1 MFLNSQTAK
10 LWQSKETLSG
20 TIAVRLPTP
29 GGSGGSTQPRS
40 PWGLLGA
47 IRMGPD
53 GGITVDRGSDG
64 HGHREGTESPG
75 KSRLMKSYEDLN
87 MLLPLL
93 PVRLQ
98 CVLQLPL
105 EISAK
110 KCCT

>member
-1 MFLNSQTAK
+1 
-10 LWQSKETLSG
+10 
-20 TIAVRLPTP
+20 
-29 GGSGGSTQPRS
+29 
-40 PWGLLGA
+40 
-47 IRMGPD
+47 MGPD
-53 GGITVDRGSDG
+53 GGITVDPGSDG
-64 HGHREGTESPG
+64 HGHREGMESPG

-110 KCCT
+110 ISALELSNPQARGNTFGEMTPEYSS

>member
-1 MFLNSQTAK
+1 MDTDTV
-10 LWQSKETLSG
+10 KERKVL
-20 TIAVRLPTP
+20 
-29 GGSGGSTQPRS
+29 
-40 PWGLLGA
+40 
-47 IRMGPD
+47 
-53 GGITVDRGSDG
+53 
-64 HGHREGTESPG
+64 ESLE
-75 KSRLMKSYEDLN
+75 SRLMKSYEDLN